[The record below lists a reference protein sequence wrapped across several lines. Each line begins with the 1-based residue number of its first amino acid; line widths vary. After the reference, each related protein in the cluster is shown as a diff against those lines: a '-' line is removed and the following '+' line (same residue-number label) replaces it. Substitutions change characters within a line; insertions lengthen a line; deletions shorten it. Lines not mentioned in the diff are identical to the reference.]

1 MWGQAAWC
9 IVSSPLVLGLDLTNK
24 TNMAAIWPII
34 TNRESLSINEAWV
47 GDAGTMLK
55 HDTKRIHVPDCPH
68 SGCPPNCPPPPPHS
82 APDSC
87 HYPTWMVW

>member
-1 MWGQAAWC
+1 M
-9 IVSSPLVLGLDLTNK
+9 SSPLVLGLDLTNK

-34 TNRESLSINEAWV
+34 TNRESLAINEAWV

-55 HDTKRIHVPDCPH
+55 FDTKRVHVPNCPH
-68 SGCPPNCPPPPPHS
+68 SGCPPTCPPPPPHQ